1 MGVNSG
7 ISWTHNTWNPWMGC
21 DKVAPECAHCYIHF
35 MIRKMKNPE
44 TGRPRQPWGEI
55 FRTSENLWKNPLRW
69 ETKAAKRGKA
79 VRVFTCSESDFFHQG
94 TDKWR
99 PEAWQIIKDTPHLT
113 YQILTKRPGRIESHL
128 PPDWNGGYPN
138 VWLGVSAAC
147 NQSMIQIDK
156 LRAVQAR
163 FKFVSAEP
171 LLEDVSQ
178 AINLEGID
186 WLICG
191 GESGFGDEYQWTP
204 GTHFSEEPDGR
215 RTMELSWARNL
226 QAACEKAGTIFFFK
240 QITATRSGK
249 GADALG
255 SLYHEYPAAPFEWY
269 TKEEFIADFGTKK
282 EREKL
287 IPIGGAL

>member
-21 DKVAPECAHCYIHF
+21 DKVAPECAHCYIF
-35 MIRKMKNPE
+35 YQIRKMMNRE
-44 TGRPRQPWGEI
+44 TGEFRKPWGEI
-55 FRTSENLWKNPLRW
+55 FRTSEDLWKNPLRW
-69 ETKAAKRGKA
+69 EKKAAKRGRA
-79 VRVFTCSESDFFHQG
+79 IRVFTCSESDFFHQG
-94 TDKWR
+94 ADEWR
-99 PEAWQIIKDTPHLT
+99 PEAWAIIKNTPHLT
-113 YQILTKRPGRIESHL
+113 YQILTKRPGRIASHL
-128 PPDWNGGYPN
+128 PPDWNGGYRN

-163 FKFVSAEP
+163 VKFVSAEP

-178 AINLEGID
+178 AINLDGID

-191 GESGFGDEYQWTP
+191 GESGFGDEYLWTP
-204 GTHFSEEPDGR
+204 GTPFLEEPDGR

-249 GADALG
+249 GAHALG
-255 SLYHEYPAAPFEWY
+255 RLYHEYPAAPFEWY
-269 TKEEFIADFGTKK
+269 TKEEFMADFGTKK

-287 IPIGGAL
+287 IQIGGAL